1 MHNLEKVKI
10 FIDLYKTLMLAFL
23 TALFAVLGYGFVNY
37 KTLLRIE
44 FVVLAGAGFVC
55 FCVVVCFFVL
65 LVKYIKKMEA
75 L

>member
-1 MHNLEKVKI
+1 MHNLEKVKV

-23 TALFAVLGYGFVNY
+23 TALFALLGYGFVNY

-55 FCVVVCFFVL
+55 AALVGVFLISL
-65 LVKYIKKMEA
+65 LRQIKKIGKV
-75 L
+75 